1 MRFIPHISN
10 LKKQSKKR
18 VILTSPKGRS
28 FCMKKIDIPEKRD
41 FGPTGLTYT
50 TCELLTIDENFK
62 YYNQELTGDPK
73 IDLQLIYG
81 SKDVHDSIGILTR
94 PTEDNI
100 AKIKRNYDISLS
112 LCDGI
117 YIINN
122 GRHRL
127 VYLRQYY
134 DNCVEYCDTEEALQ
148 QLKET
153 VTIPVRVIKRIED
166 PLINE
171 IIIYLKN
178 KYEDIVLIKA
188 NVLNDEPEI
197 IVMLNKSI
205 YYLKNK
211 EEIIDFYCKTEEQ
224 ADLSNH
230 KLIDTK
236 ETTYFDVNRI
246 FEVLYTSLGKELFNM
261 SYVALI
267 KYLKLNSIVIDGV
280 VINVENIALKR
291 LYMKYLDMTTCYMI
305 CQTYD
310 VDLPDSTSFEY
321 KTYSKEHKIGLYL
334 MHIINQ
340 HLEYTDLTW
349 DQIFTI
355 LHEDP
360 KLKQYDSDYLKDIA
374 IEHGIRLVL
383 GEHIFVHKKKTK

>member
-1 MRFIPHISN
+1 MAFRPHINN
-10 LKKQSKKR
+10 LKKASKKNI
-18 VILTSPKGRS
+18 ILTSPKGKS
-28 FCMKKIDIPEKRD
+28 FCVKEITLPEKRD
-41 FGPTGLTYT
+41 FGPTGLTYST
-50 TCELLTIDENFK
+50 VELLTIDENFK

-112 LCDGI
+112 LCDGT

-127 VYLRQYY
+127 VYLRHYY
-134 DNCVEYCDTEEALQ
+134 DDCVEYCDTEEALQ
-148 QLKET
+148 NLKET

-178 KYEDIVLIKA
+178 KYEDITMMKA
-188 NVLNDEPEI
+188 NVLNNEPEI
-197 IVMLNKSI
+197 IIILNKSL
-205 YYLKNK
+205 YYLRTK
-211 EEIIDFYCKTEEQ
+211 EEIIEFYCKTEEQ
-224 ADLSNH
+224 GDLSLFKMFN
-230 KLIDTK
+230 IN
-236 ETTYFDVNRI
+236 ETTFFDINKL
-246 FEVLYTSLGKELFNM
+246 FELLYETLGKELFNM
-261 SYVALI
+261 SYIAIL
-267 KYLKLNSIVIDGV
+267 KYLKLNPPIIDGN
-280 VINVENIALKR
+280 IIPVENIALKR
-291 LYMKYLDMTTCYMI
+291 LYMKYLEMTQCYMI

-310 VDLPDSTSFEY
+310 VELPNSTSFEY
-321 KTYSKEHKIGLYL
+321 KTYSKEHKIGIYL

-349 DQIFTI
+349 EQIFTI

-383 GEHIFVHKKKTK
+383 GEHIFTHKRK

>member
-1 MRFIPHISN
+1 MGFIPHINN
-10 LKKQSKKR
+10 LKKYRKKNI
-18 VILTSPKGRS
+18 ILTSPPGKS
-28 FCMKKIDIPEKRD
+28 FCVKQIEIPEKRD

-50 TCELLTIDENFK
+50 TCELLTIDDNFK

-112 LCDGI
+112 LCDGT

-134 DNCVEYCDTEEALQ
+134 DNCVEYCATEDALQ

-197 IVMLNKSI
+197 IVMLNKSV
-205 YYLKNK
+205 YYLKTK
-211 EEIIDFYCKTEEQ
+211 EEIIDFYCKTEEVD
-224 ADLSNH
+224 DLSMYRIMISKEITFFDMN
-230 KLIDTK
+230 KL
-236 ETTYFDVNRI
+236 
-246 FEVLYTSLGKELFNM
+246 FEVLYISLGKELFNM
-261 SYVALI
+261 SYVALL
-267 KYLKLNSIVIDGV
+267 KYLSLNPPIIDGET
-280 VINVENIALKR
+280 INIENIALRR

-310 VDLPDSTSFEY
+310 VELPDSTSFEY

-340 HLEYTDLTW
+340 HLEYTNLTW
-349 DQIFTI
+349 EQIFTI

-383 GEHIFVHKKKTK
+383 GEHIFVHKKKAK